1 MAREPEVR
9 EEQEE
14 NSLVVQE
21 PEKEVNAQES
31 EPLIPSNKLD
41 VEVALHEKSKDEAES
56 LFKLPEPEP
65 EDINLEPLKTPRGI
79 DFFIN
84 PPEEF
89 LIKKRGVD
97 VVKEIR
103 RLRGY
108 DE

>member
-1 MAREPEVR
+1 M
-9 EEQEE
+9 
-14 NSLVVQE
+14 SY
-21 PEKEVNAQES
+21 K
-31 EPLIPSNKLD
+31 
-41 VEVALHEKSKDEAES
+41 H
-56 LFKLPEPEP
+56 FKQLEPEP